1 MSSNT
6 LSKPLATLRGKQV
19 DSNIRKQVS
28 IFLRGYEIDQFNQLW
43 DHPVFILREDRKA
56 SPSLIIRRALQVYEQ
71 HIGSLNK
78 SADSDK
84 EQVAL
89 LRLLWQPLS
98 GVDQYREMV
107 LTVRLMG
114 VIEKDKAII

>member
-19 DSNIRKQVS
+19 ESNIRKQVS

-89 LRLLWQPLS
+89 LRLL
-98 GVDQYREMV
+98 
-107 LTVRLMG
+107 
-114 VIEKDKAII
+114 